1 MINIIYDD
9 QFLEHDNGYGHP
21 ERPERLTSIINALK
35 KLEPQQQFNWVKPR
49 KATLDELRW
58 IHSDEHIQNV
68 KSLSESGG
76 GYADPDTYISPASYE
91 TALLSAG
98 AWLDAVDIVVD
109 KREWVFVLSRPPGH
123 HAERNRAM
131 GFCLF
136 SNAALAA
143 HYANKQ
149 KLISRVAIFDWD
161 VHHGNG
167 TQHILENDSKFGY
180 CSMHQHPL
188 YPGTGQ
194 SIETGKFN
202 NVLNIPMSAGSAGS
216 EYNHEFDQKVNPFIR
231 DFDPDLF
238 IISAGFDAARSDPL
252 AGMNLEP
259 DDFAHLLQK
268 CKSLQDPLLIGLEG
282 GYNLDVLSESIVK
295 LVEVIDK

>member
-1 MINIIYDD
+1 
-9 QFLEHDNGYGHP
+9 
-21 ERPERLTSIINALK
+21 
-35 KLEPQQQFNWVKPR
+35 
-49 KATLDELRW
+49 
-58 IHSDEHIQNV
+58 
-68 KSLSESGG
+68 
-76 GYADPDTYISPASYE
+76 
-91 TALLSAG
+91 
-98 AWLDAVDIVVD
+98 
-109 KREWVFVLSRPPGH
+109 
-123 HAERNRAM
+123 
-131 GFCLF
+131 
-136 SNAALAA
+136 
-143 HYANKQ
+143 
-149 KLISRVAIFDWD
+149 
-161 VHHGNG
+161 
-167 TQHILENDSKFGY
+167 
-180 CSMHQHPL
+180 MHQHPL